1 MPMDIQHLKPLLSQG
16 ETKQVIGHLLQLSA
30 TYNLPSG
37 NEIVLLSSRFHI
49 VTKEK
54 NGGRISFDTYKLEIN
69 AINAA
74 IYLVVDE
81 LHTLKF
87 EQLAIKSFP
96 KILET
101 IQLFE
106 KEYIQ
111 ANQVSY
117 LPARLRLKNN
127 AAKSIGVLLQSNPGL
142 LQQFSANP
150 STAVIC
156 GICKKI
162 QMNPES
168 GDLNTIEKF
177 TLPSL
182 GMFTKGNIV
191 NAITELIYFQ
201 TLSIGDDHRVKV
213 LLNNL
218 KTNADQPLLKNIERA
233 EAALQYL
240 LIPDQTNKY

>member
-1 MPMDIQHLKPLLSQG
+1 M
-16 ETKQVIGHLLQLSA
+16 
-30 TYNLPSG
+30 
-37 NEIVLLSSRFHI
+37 
-49 VTKEK
+49 
-54 NGGRISFDTYKLEIN
+54 EIN

-74 IYLVVDE
+74 IYLVIDE
-81 LHTLKF
+81 LYTLKF
-87 EQLAIKSFP
+87 EQLGIKSLP
-96 KILET
+96 QILET

-106 KEYIQ
+106 KEYAQ
-111 ANQVSY
+111 ADQVPY

-142 LQQFSANP
+142 IQQVSANP
-150 STAVIC
+150 STAIIC

-177 TLPSL
+177 THPSL

-201 TLSIGDDHRVKV
+201 TLSIGDDHRINV

-218 KTNADQPLLKNIERA
+218 KTNADQPLLKNIESA

-240 LIPDQTNKY
+240 LLPNETNKY